1 MPQFTNTSLSVG
13 TRLLSSAA
21 VAVLAFAL
29 SGCSTTPTSDPTV
42 AGAPQTDVVDPAS
55 IDTANGDAVICGL
68 RDSGVYTTLTDAFNA
83 RDTGVTASYVE
94 LAGDTDTLRAQSI
107 QRLEGGS
114 AECDIYMMDVTW
126 VNEWATQGWILD
138 QTQLVEANTAL
149 IESTAN
155 TAFYDGRY
163 WATPFFTNAGLL
175 YYRTDRVSVPTTWEQ
190 VYAEA
195 ASDPANRIVMQGQAY
210 EGLTVNFLE
219 LLYSAGGDVLGE
231 NGEILIDSDAARK
244 ALALMAD
251 GVESGAID
259 RASLTFNED
268 GSRRAYES
276 GNAGYQRNWPNVYSM
291 LQQLELGAVTAV
303 APLPAFD
310 DNSTP
315 VATLGGWN
323 MAVAASSQNIG
334 AAAALIEYASSTEF
348 QKLMVL
354 TNSQAPVIEAVYN
367 DPDVQAAIPF
377 ATALKNSVLTAK
389 PRPKSPV
396 YPQISAAIY
405 SNVYEAMSGRTDVDS
420 AITKMAD
427 DIASA
432 QDTF

>member
-1 MPQFTNTSLSVG
+1 MSLS
-13 TRLLSSAA
+13 TRTARRTGPALITTAAMTA
-21 VAVLAFAL
+21 VALVL
-29 SGCSTTPTSDPTV
+29 SGCASS
-42 AGAPQTDVVDPAS
+42 AGVSAGGSAPQTDIVDPGS
-55 IDTANGDAVICGL
+55 ISTATGDAVICGL
-68 RDSGVYTTLTDAFNA
+68 RDSGVYQTLINAFNA
-83 RDTGVTASYVE
+83 RDSAVTASYVE
-94 LAGDTDTLRAQSI
+94 LAGDTDSLRAQSI

-138 QTQLVEANTAL
+138 QTQLVEGNTAL
-149 IESTAN
+149 IQSTAN
-155 TAFYDGRY
+155 TAFHDGRY
-163 WATPFFTNAGLL
+163 WATPLFTNAGLL
-175 YYRTDRVSVPTTWEQ
+175 YYRTDRVAAPTTWEQ
-190 VYAEA
+190 VYSEA
-195 ASDPANRIVMQGQAY
+195 AANPDNRIVMQGQQY

-219 LLYSAGGDVLGE
+219 LLYSAGGDVLGDD
-231 NGEILIDSDAARK
+231 GEILVDSDAARK
-244 ALALMAD
+244 VLALMAD
-251 GVESGAID
+251 GVESGAVD

-268 GSRRAYES
+268 GARRAYES

-291 LQQLELGAVTAV
+291 LQQLDIGDVTAA

-310 DNSTP
+310 ANSTP

-323 MAVAASSQNIG
+323 MAVAASSDNVA
-334 AAAALIEYASSTEF
+334 AAAALIQFGASAEF

-354 TNSQAPVIEAVYN
+354 TNSQAPVIEAVYD
-367 DPDVQAAIPF
+367 DPEVQAAIPF
-377 ATALKNSVLTAK
+377 ATALKESVLTAK

-405 SNVYEAMSGRTDVDS
+405 SNVYEAMSGRTSVDA
-420 AITKMAD
+420 AITKMAE